1 MHLFYL
7 SPCDRGRKDITVK
20 RIRMDLSRYS
30 FRLEI
35 GQQPQRARMCGFGD
49 KDRRPITPPPCLRL
63 AIFDRQTGRELD
75 PSALDTS
82 FFILSVDLWDEAAQG
97 EVNLVMHPATVNAP
111 LLSPASQPPFD
122 GGATDSPAGN
132 GSITRNLIGSLATS
146 AYKLYD
152 THDRLGIWFVLQ
164 DLSVRTEGT
173 FRLKF
178 TFVNLAGPSS
188 RLITNGSV
196 PVLASTFS
204 DPFVVYSAKRFP
216 GMIEST
222 ELSRKFAQQGI
233 KIPIRKNA

>member
-1 MHLFYL
+1 M
-7 SPCDRGRKDITVK
+7 RGDAQQSDGVMGSA
-20 RIRMDLSRYS
+20 RIS
-30 FRLEI
+30 FALEL

-63 AIFDRQTGRELD
+63 LVTDRLTGQPVDVSEI
-75 PSALDTS
+75 DTS
-82 FFILSVDLWDEAAQG
+82 FFILSVDLWDEAAG
-97 EVNLVMHPATVNAP
+97 TEVNLVMHHSAIP
-111 LLSPASQPPFD
+111 S
-122 GGATDSPAGN
+122 GGASPESGGDPLEDAAP

-152 THDRLGIWFVLQ
+152 NQDRLGIWFVLQ

-178 TFVNLAGPSS
+178 TFVDLAGPSHK
-188 RLITNGSV
+188 LITSGSV
-196 PVLASTFS
+196 PVLCSVFS
-204 DPFVVYSAKRFP
+204 DPFVVYSAKKFP

-233 KIPIRKNA
+233 KIPIRRVA

>member
-1 MHLFYL
+1 
-7 SPCDRGRKDITVK
+7 
-20 RIRMDLSRYS
+20 MDLSRYS

-63 AIFDRQTGRELD
+63 AVLDRQTGRELD
-75 PSALDTS
+75 VSALDTS
-82 FFILSVDLWDEAAQG
+82 FFILSVDLWDEAAQS

-111 LLSPASQPPFD
+111 LLSPTSQTGSAGLRAPYD
-122 GGATDSPAGN
+122 GATDVAGHVGGSAN

-178 TFVNLAGPSS
+178 TFVNLAGPTSK
-188 RLITNGSV
+188 LITDGSV

-233 KIPIRKNA
+233 KIPIRKNAV